1 MSDQIAEVQYSYKYD
16 QFDNENINGLKGLTP
31 SCSQCRLFIQDFVS
45 AQVKVILTVTSFLC
59 DLHILFP
66 LKNEEEK

>member
-1 MSDQIAEVQYSYKYD
+1 MPDQIAEVQYSYKYD
-16 QFDNENINGLKGLTP
+16 QFDNENINRLKGVHQAGF
-31 SCSQCRLFIQDFVS
+31 QCRLFIQDTVS

-59 DLHILFP
+59 ELHILFP